1 MEKYIHLTV
10 ASDSDVFTVG
20 QFLRSQGHLTKKQI
34 SRAKFYPDGIQKN
47 GVRCRI
53 TEPVFAGDEIRVCL
67 ETSEMDFVQLISED
81 FSSLDILYEDE
92 DILIVNKPKNMVVHP
107 APGHYEHTL
116 VNAVMYHCKD
126 NLSGINGVS
135 RPGIVHRIDMNT
147 TGVLVTCKND
157 FAHSRIAAQLAVH
170 DITRKYNAIVWN
182 PFSVESGTVDAP
194 LARSRKDRKKVAI
207 DQSGRRAVTHYRVLE
222 NFKQFAHVE
231 CQLETGRTHQIRAQF
246 SHIGNPL
253 YGDTKYGSRHSG
265 GMKLASYKLV
275 FDFKTDAGILNYLNH
290 KEFQISVDFAKTF
303 AQQKL

>member
-1 MEKYIHLTV
+1 M
-10 ASDSDVFTVG
+10 
-20 QFLRSQGHLTKKQI
+20 
-34 SRAKFYPDGIQKN
+34 
-47 GVRCRI
+47 
-53 TEPVFAGDEIRVCL
+53 
-67 ETSEMDFVQLISED
+67 
-81 FSSLDILYEDE
+81 
-92 DILIVNKPKNMVVHP
+92 
-107 APGHYEHTL
+107 
-116 VNAVMYHCKD
+116 
-126 NLSGINGVS
+126 
-135 RPGIVHRIDMNT
+135 
-147 TGVLVTCKND
+147 
-157 FAHSRIAAQLAVH
+157 
-170 DITRKYNAIVWN
+170 
-182 PFSVESGTVDAP
+182 ESGTVDAP

-253 YGDTKYGSRHSG
+253 YGDTKYGSQHSG